1 MKKADV
7 LIHFEGSIQRVAD
20 ALGIA
25 HTSVIG
31 WGDVIPERCAARLD
45 RETGGVLAYDH
56 EIYKALDEA
65 KRQHRQAA

>member
-7 LIHFEGSIQRVAD
+7 LAYFDGSIQQVAD
-20 ALGIA
+20 LVEIA

-31 WGDVIPERCAARLD
+31 WGDVIPERCAARLEK
-45 RETGGVLAYDH
+45 ETNGALVYDH
-56 EIYKALDEA
+56 EIYKALGKV